1 MKKEIDTV
9 FKIVEEDYALLE
21 GLSSR
26 KKKEHLE
33 ETIKRV
39 LKTVKEYG
47 YIPDEWT
54 ITEIRSLLERLKRR
68 NNNERRIRR
77 EAL

>member
-9 FKIVEEDYALLE
+9 FRIIEEDYALLE
-21 GLSSR
+21 GLSSI

-39 LKTVKEYG
+39 LKTIKEYG

-54 ITEIRSLLERLKRR
+54 STEIRSLIERLEWKGG
-68 NNNERRIRR
+68 
-77 EAL
+77 